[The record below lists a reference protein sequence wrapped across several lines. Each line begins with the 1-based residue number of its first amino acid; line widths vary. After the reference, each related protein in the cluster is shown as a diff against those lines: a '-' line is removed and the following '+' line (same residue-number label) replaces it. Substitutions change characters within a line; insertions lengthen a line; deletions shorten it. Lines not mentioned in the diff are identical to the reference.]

1 MLEANARFVPLTALP
16 LRIGRAAEMDLR
28 LTERTV
34 SRFHAVLQWRDGFL
48 VLEDVGSR
56 FGTFVNGQR
65 IRERRLQW
73 EDRIRFGEV
82 MLYRLAP
89 DGLHLVGEQ
98 VQGLRVRDLEI
109 AAGKRVLVSLRGWQ
123 WSVSPGQLVG
133 ILGPSGAGKSMLLRT
148 IGGIRPPA
156 RGVIAYG
163 DLSDIWE
170 KIELYRRRLAYIP
183 QEDVVYPLLTVEE
196 NVYLAAQLRVAPQSP
211 PRDWKELAEK
221 GLEFFGLQEHRAKL
235 ARVLSGGQRKRLS
248 VAVEWLR
255 GPQLFLLDEPT
266 SGLDPAN
273 EARLMENLRELA
285 SRGATVLCT
294 THLMEHIYLVDEV
307 LVLGLQNRQAVPAY
321 AGDPAELLSTL
332 GCRNFADLYERLER
346 GEFEPVAAP
355 QPISPEAGKSPSD
368 SVGGADSGSAA
379 ASGTSTRRSLKQL
392 AIPPAREADPVAI
405 KVVAQ
410 RTWLQLWRDPW
421 MRVMLLGQPV
431 ILATVLALTQFNPG
445 KILSALF
452 FTTVVACWLGM
463 NNSIRDLVQDR
474 KGYIRD
480 RLVGLPPASYLLA
493 KWIVFG
499 AVGVCQLLVFLVLV
513 RVLVPLVLPE
523 TLKEEFFDRS
533 FLAWWGTLWLV
544 YLGGL
549 GLALTVSALVE
560 SEQAAVAWLPIL
572 ILPQILLSAV
582 ATGTTPLRHS
592 DARPFRPIMVT
603 LQYPTT
609 EGKPTLPPEERE
621 KLSLTALGVDMLSLV
636 LVCRPAVL
644 ILERPPVEGF
654 GQQLWAGD
662 LCHLLLLIF
671 VQFLILWI
679 VFRWRERY
687 WPTLIGY

>member
-1 MLEANARFVPLTALP
+1 MLEPNARFVPLAGLP
-16 LRIGRAAEMDLR
+16 LRIGRAPDMDLR

-34 SRFHAVLQWRDGFL
+34 SRFHAVLEWREGIL
-48 VLEDVGSR
+48 SIRDVGSR
-56 FGTFVNGQR
+56 FGTYVNGQR
-65 IRERRLQW
+65 IRERRLEL
-73 EDRIRFGEV
+73 EDHIRFGQV
-82 MLYRLAP
+82 VAYRLGR
-89 DGLHLVGEQ
+89 DGLYLVEEAT
-98 VQGLRVRDLEI
+98 QGLRLFDLEI
-109 AAGKRVLVSLRGWQ
+109 AAGKRVLVNFRGWS
-123 WSVSPGQLVG
+123 WNVPPGHLVA

-148 IGGIRPPA
+148 IAGIRRPA
-156 RGVIAYG
+156 RGIIAYG
-163 DLSDIWE
+163 DLSNIWE
-170 KIELYRRRLAYIP
+170 EIESYRRRLAYIP
-183 QEDVVYPLLTVEE
+183 QDDVVYGLLSVEE
-196 NVYLAAQLRVAPQSP
+196 NLRLAAQLRLNTNSGGQS
-211 PRDWKELAEK
+211 WKDLAEK
-221 GLEFFGLQEHRAKL
+221 SLEFFGLKEHRGKL
-235 ARVLSGGQRKRLS
+235 VRVLSGGQRKRLS
-248 VAVEWLR
+248 VALEWLR
-255 GPQLFLLDEPT
+255 GPQLFLLDEPS

-285 SRGATVLCT
+285 AHGATVLCA

-307 LVLGLQNRQAVPAY
+307 LVLGLQNGQAVPAY
-321 AGDPAELLSTL
+321 AGDPAELLNTL

-355 QPISPEAGKSPSD
+355 QPISPEAAKSSSD
-368 SVGGADSGSAA
+368 SAGGGDSRSAVSA
-379 ASGTSTRRSLKQL
+379 TSTRRSLKQL
-392 AIPPAREADPVAI
+392 AIPPAREVDPIAI

-421 MRVMLLGQPV
+421 MRLMLLGQPV

-499 AVGVCQLLVFLVLV
+499 AIGVCQLLVFLVLV
-513 RVLVPLVLPE
+513 RLLVPLVLPE
-523 TLKEEFFDRS
+523 TLKEEFFERS

-592 DARPFRPIMVT
+592 DARPFRPIMIT

-609 EGKPTLPPEERE
+609 EARPTLPPEERE
-621 KLSLTALGVDMLSLV
+621 KLSLTALVVDTLSLV

-644 ILERPPVEGF
+644 ILERPRVEGF
-654 GQQLWAGD
+654 GGQLWAGD

-671 VQFLILWI
+671 VQLLLLWLVFL
-679 VFRWRERY
+679 WRERY
-687 WPTLIGY
+687 WPALIGY